1 MDINEFKA
9 RLKSGNIGGCYI
21 FAGEEDYLK
30 RYYLSELRRAAVP
43 DETLAAFNYAVFEG
57 AEINFAKITDAVKAP
72 PVFAEYKLIE
82 WKYPCFDKMKDAE
95 LTLLEDTLDLLS
107 DYPGTVLAFIVSEG
121 DLELSVGK
129 KESKFEKRFKDKAFI
144 LNLTVSTDAQLMS
157 WLKKHFDAM
166 SVSVS
171 AEVLREL
178 IFHAGHSMSTLSLEV
193 DKLAYLALSRGLSAV
208 SVDMVRD
215 AASRTPECDTFA
227 LSNAVLERNKQG
239 AYLALMEMKS
249 RRLDPLMILGM
260 LEKSYTEL
268 LSIISMRGDG
278 MLADAI
284 ASALKINPKRL
295 SILLAKER
303 LFTKERLSR
312 ILSELVRVDEGMKFG
327 GVSGYTALEL
337 FIGKCV

>member
-1 MDINEFKA
+1 MDVNEFKA
-9 RLKSGNIGGCYI
+9 RLKSGNIDGCYI

-30 RYYLSELRRAAVP
+30 RYYLSELRRTAVP

-57 AEINFAKITDAVKAP
+57 AEVNFARIADAVKAP

-82 WKYPCFDKMKDAE
+82 WKYPNFDKMKEAE
-95 LTLLEDTLDLLS
+95 LSLFEETLELLS
-107 DYPGTVLAFIVSEG
+107 DYPGTVLAFIVSSG
-121 DLELSVGK
+121 DIELGVGK
-129 KESKFEKRFKDKAFI
+129 KESKFERRFKDKAFI
-144 LNLTVSTDAQLMS
+144 LNFPISTDAQLAS

-166 SVSVS
+166 GVTAS
-171 AEVLREL
+171 AEVIREL
-178 IFHAGHSMSTLSLEV
+178 IFHAGHGMSTLSLEV
-193 DKLAYLALSRGLSAV
+193 DKLGYLALSRGLTAV

-227 LSNAVLERNKQG
+227 LSNAVLDRNKQG
-239 AYLALMEMKS
+239 AYTALLEMKS

-268 LSIISMRGDG
+268 ISVISMRSEG
-278 MLADAI
+278 MSADAI
-284 ASALKINPKRL
+284 AAALKMNAYRL
-295 SILLAKER
+295 KLFLAKER
-303 LFTKERLSR
+303 LFTKERLSK
-312 ILSELVRVDEGMKFG
+312 ILKELVRVDEGMKFG